1 MNLHEIRKV
10 LVVGAGLMG
19 GGIAQVFAQAG
30 YQVYMVDMA
39 REQLDRALKNIE
51 KMADSLIK
59 KGILTTAGKEQ
70 TLANIHPVT
79 DLEAAADADFVVEA
93 VSEKK
98 DLKFTIFRELDRN
111 CRPGVILAS
120 NTSSISITEI
130 AAVTSRPEYV
140 VGTHFMSPVPLMK
153 CVELIRGLQTA
164 DEVYKV
170 AGEIVMKIGKEPGFS
185 ADYPGFISN
194 RIFLAFINEAICC
207 VHDQMGAPED
217 IDKIMKLS
225 FNHPVGPLRLADN
238 IGLDTILNIL
248 EVLYEGYR
256 HPKYIPCPL
265 LVKMNKAGWL
275 GRKSGRGFYIYD
287 V

>member
-1 MNLHEIRKV
+1 MDINEIKKV

-19 GGIAQVFAQAG
+19 NGITQVFAQAD
-30 YQVYMVDMA
+30 YQVYMEDIA
-39 REQLDRALKNIE
+39 RDQLDRAIKNIG
-51 KMADSLIK
+51 KMADTLIK
-59 KGILTTAGKEQ
+59 KGMLTTDGKER

-79 DLEAAADADFVVEA
+79 DLEVAAEVDFVVEA
-93 VSEKK
+93 VTEKK
-98 DLKFTIFRELDRN
+98 DLKFNIFRELDKY
-111 CRPGVILAS
+111 CRPGTILAS

-130 AAVTSRPEYV
+130 AAVTSHPEYV

-153 CVELIRGLQTA
+153 CVELIKGLQTL

-170 AGEIVMKIGKEPGFS
+170 TEEVARKIGKEPGLS

-194 RIFLAFINEAICC
+194 RIFLAFINEAIWCI
-207 VHDQMGAPED
+207 HDQMGTPD
-217 IDKIMKLS
+217 DVDKIIKLS

-287 V
+287 K